1 MPSSNHRSSST
12 RPSRT
17 TSNRLQVH
25 VVRSASVPQRQFI
38 FILTNNPE
46 LLRHTQELQ
55 PRPAQ
60 PRQTTTTSA
69 LRQNTNNNQNHR
81 PTTDT
86 REEVLNDLLRIEL
99 RDVARDYLTRTRR
112 SYPIHYVFDMTDIEP
127 RQS

>member
-17 TSNRLQVH
+17 TSNRLQ
-25 VVRSASVPQRQFI
+25 
-38 FILTNNPE
+38 
-46 LLRHTQELQ
+46 
-55 PRPAQ
+55 PAQ
-60 PRQTTTTSA
+60 PRQTTTTTTTTSA

>member
-1 MPSSNHRSSST
+1 
-12 RPSRT
+12 SRT

-60 PRQTTTTSA
+60 QRQTTTTTTTTTTA
-69 LRQNTNNNQNHR
+69 APPQNTNG
-81 PTTDT
+81 T
-86 REEVLNDLLRIEL
+86 REEVLNDLLRVEL
-99 RDVARDYLTRTRR
+99 RDVARDYLSRTRR
-112 SYPIHYVFDMTDIEP
+112 AYPIHYVFDMTDIEP